1 MRRLRLA
8 EWAILL
14 GAVVLALS
22 LGRQWF
28 SVNVSLLNRPV
39 AALLPFELAT
49 SGWDA
54 LGWFLVAMLV
64 LCILLALALVISFVL
79 GSGDATT
86 LVFGAALGGFAL
98 PTMIGLLVVL
108 ASRPGLGDN
117 LPANAV
123 RIEPAGWIGAIAMV
137 LLTAG
142 SLASIRNERTAGRDR
157 AYQPPPP
164 RPAPSAAVA
173 QPTSSDAS

>member
-8 EWAILL
+8 EWAVLL

-28 SVNVSLLNRPV
+28 SVNLSLLSRPV
-39 AALLPFELAT
+39 AALLPAELAT

-54 LGWFLVAMLV
+54 LGWFMVTMLV
-64 LCILLALALVISFVL
+64 LCIVLALALVTSFAL
-79 GSGDATT
+79 GVGDAIT
-86 LVFGAALGGFAL
+86 LASGAALGSFAL

-108 ASRPGLGDN
+108 VGRPGLGDQ
-117 LPANAV
+117 LPASAV

-164 RPAPSAAVA
+164 RPAPSGAGA
-173 QPTSSDAS
+173 QPTPSPAP

>member
-1 MRRLRLA
+1 MKRLRLA
-8 EWAILL
+8 EWAVLL

-28 SVNVSLLNRPV
+28 SVNLSLLNRPV

-108 ASRPGLGDN
+108 LARPGLGDN

-164 RPAPSAAVA
+164 RPAPSAAAA

>member
-8 EWAILL
+8 EWAVLL

-39 AALLPFELAT
+39 DALLPFELAT

-79 GSGDATT
+79 GSGDAAT

-108 ASRPGLGDN
+108 AGRPGLGDN

-173 QPTSSDAS
+173 QPTSSDAP